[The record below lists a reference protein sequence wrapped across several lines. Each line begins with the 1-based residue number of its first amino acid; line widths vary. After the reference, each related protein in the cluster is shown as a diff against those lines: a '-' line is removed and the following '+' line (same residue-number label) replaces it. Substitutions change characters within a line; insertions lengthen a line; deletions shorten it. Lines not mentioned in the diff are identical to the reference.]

1 MESEVRVEDRK
12 SSVLTPSQLPCLRAV
27 PSVNLASG
35 CAHGCV
41 YCYARSYS
49 QFPGEGNVIVY
60 GNTAAKLR
68 RELQRKRRKPS
79 HVYFSPSTDVFQPV
93 PRVLDMAYEMFEVL
107 FAAGVGVAF
116 VTKGRIPER
125 HMALIAKNAERVRVQ
140 IGLVTTDEEVAHA
153 IEPNAATP
161 ALRLR
166 QMDRLVQA
174 GVPTRVRVA
183 PILTGLT
190 DDDATLADVFGAS
203 AAAGVTQ
210 AALNALHLRPAIVA
224 SLKRHLAPGRAEAIL
239 ARYRGAASLAVC
251 WGKSSQTPL
260 PAEARLELFA
270 RAGSIAL
277 QYGIETHV
285 CGCMNPDLTNE
296 TCGLAGDWPDNS
308 PIVEQLR
315 LW

>member
-1 MESEVRVEDRK
+1 MKLEVHVQDRK

-27 PSVNLASG
+27 PSVNLTSG

-49 QFPGEGNVIVY
+49 QCPGEGNVIVY

-68 RELQRKRRKPS
+68 CELQRKRRKPS

-93 PRVLDMAYEMFEVL
+93 PRVLDMAYEMFQVL

-125 HMALIAKNAERVRVQ
+125 HMELIAENAKQVRVQ
-140 IGLVTTDEEVAHA
+140 VGLVTTDPEVAQA

-161 ALRLR
+161 GLRLR
-166 QMDRLVQA
+166 QMDHLVQA
-174 GVPTRVRVA
+174 GVRTRVRVA
-183 PILTGLT
+183 PILPGLT
-190 DDDATLADVFGAS
+190 DDDATLADVFGAA

-224 SLKRHLAPGRAEAIL
+224 SLRGHLPSQWADAIL

-251 WGKSSQTPL
+251 GGKSSQTPL
-260 PAEARLELFA
+260 PAQERLQLFA
-270 RAGSIAL
+270 RARAIAS

-296 TCGLAGDWPDNS
+296 TCGLAGDWPDDS
-308 PIVEQLR
+308 PRVEQLR